1 MNSPDAITRAE
12 QACSK
17 LAADGQPVT
26 FTAVA
31 ALAQIS
37 RATLYRDPALRALVD
52 EHRHHAADANSLT
65 GLAADITAL
74 RTALEAV
81 AGRVRR
87 HEEQLRQLNRRERRP
102 ASGH

>member
-1 MNSPDAITRAE
+1 MTSTDTTTRAE
-12 QACSK
+12 RACSQ
-17 LAADGQPVT
+17 LEADGHPVT

-52 EHRHHAADANSLT
+52 EHRHHAAGASTLT
-65 GLAADITAL
+65 GLAADISAL
-74 RTALEAV
+74 RTALEGV

-87 HEEQLRQLNRRERRP
+87 HEEQLHQLTRRERRP
-102 ASGH
+102 ASGQ

>member
-1 MNSPDAITRAE
+1 MTSPATITRAE
-12 QACSK
+12 QACGQ
-17 LAADGQPVT
+17 LAEGGHPVT

-37 RATLYRDPALRALVD
+37 RTSLYRDPALRALVD
-52 EHRHHAADANSLT
+52 EHRRHAAEANTLT

-74 RTALEAV
+74 RTALEAI

-87 HEEQLRQLNRRERRP
+87 HEEQLRQHTRQETRP
-102 ASGH
+102 AAGQ

>member
-1 MNSPDAITRAE
+1 MNSPDTITRAE
-12 QACSK
+12 RACSQ
-17 LAADGQPVT
+17 LEADGYPVT

-52 EHRHHAADANSLT
+52 EHRHRAAEANTLT
-65 GLAADITAL
+65 GLAADISAL
-74 RTALEAV
+74 HTALEAV

-87 HEEQLRQLNRRERRP
+87 HEEQLRQLTRQERRP
-102 ASGH
+102 PAGQ